1 MSGSIMN
8 VQRFLMLTATRAP
21 AGARSNPKGRKHRAI
36 TGRRLSAGM
45 LLWLSRGR
53 NWPVRIQENR
63 EPRTRVYV
71 IACPAVAS
79 S

>member
-1 MSGSIMN
+1 MEDSRSRMSGSIMN

-21 AGARSNPKGRKHRAI
+21 AGARSNPTGRTHRAI

-53 NWPVRIQENR
+53 NWPV
-63 EPRTRVYV
+63 TRVYV
-71 IACPAVAS
+71 IACFAVAS